1 MISGLEG
8 WLEDTIS
15 DDLIYL
21 VRRVDAASDVE
32 TYVHL
37 GTGQGTKTDEFSENF
52 QGGGWRSFSNQK
64 ITLQIFWTFIQGFKE
79 GFWKKIAM

>member
-1 MISGLEG
+1 M
-8 WLEDTIS
+8 
-15 DDLIYL
+15 IYL

-52 QGGGWRSFSNQK
+52 QTAFDPRPPSFLEND
-64 ITLQIFWTFIQGFKE
+64 
-79 GFWKKIAM
+79 IADFFFRKALSKALYKGPKYAI